1 MLLKELT
8 QAFGVSGFE
17 GKICD
22 LIGEK
27 VKNYVDELY
36 IDSIGNLIAVK
47 KGTGKNKKKIMASAH
62 MDEIGFAVLSVT
74 DKGFVKVKKMGGV
87 SAHTSFMNRVRFQN
101 GAVGVISS
109 LEKTDNVAPGDISKL
124 YVDIA
129 AASKEDALSHVSI
142 GETACYIGEYQEL
155 TNNCVTAKAMDNR
168 IGCYILIEALKKMS
182 KPYNDLY
189 FVFSV
194 QEEVGLIGATAASER
209 INPDLGIAVD
219 ITGSFDVPTDLD
231 GNAVIG
237 GGAAIKVVDN
247 SVICDDK
254 LVHEMVVCAKENSIK
269 YQMDV
274 LVGGG
279 TDAGA
284 INKSNSGVKA
294 LGISIPT
301 RYGHSPNGV
310 VSMDDV
316 NACVDLLWKF
326 VDKELTYDTVKKLV

>member
-17 GKICD
+17 GKIAE
-22 LIGEK
+22 LITEK
-27 VKNYVDELY
+27 VKDYVDELY
-36 IDSIGNLIAVK
+36 IDSIGNLIALK
-47 KGTGKNKKKIMASAH
+47 KGTGENKKKIMASAH

-74 DKGFVKVKKMGGV
+74 DNGFIKVKKMGGV

-109 LEKTDNVAPGDISKL
+109 LEKTDNVGPGDISKL
-124 YVDIA
+124 YVDICA
-129 AASKEDALSHVSI
+129 VSKEDALKSVSI
-142 GETACYIGEYQEL
+142 GETACYVGDYQEL

-168 IGCYILIEALKKMS
+168 SGCYILIEALKKMS
-182 KPYNDLY
+182 KPYNDVY

-194 QEEVGLIGATAASER
+194 QEEVGLIGATVASER
-209 INPDLGIAVD
+209 IKPDLGIAVD

-247 SVICDDK
+247 SVICDEK
-254 LVHEMVVCAKENSIK
+254 LVGEMVDCAKENNIK
-269 YQMDV
+269 YQLDV

-326 VDKELTYDTVKKLV
+326 VDREFTYDTIKKLV